1 MVFYVFRGVLLLYNL
16 FFFFSTILNCPRIL
30 KDQKIKRH
38 IWEKK
43 YFYQCYLPVGT
54 LRLRNTG

>member
-16 FFFFSTILNCPRIL
+16 FFCCCFTTILNCPRIL

-38 IWEKK
+38 IWEKMFLSVLFTRGNIK
-43 YFYQCYLPVGT
+43 A
-54 LRLRNTG
+54 